1 MLYPKAVLKVKLYF
15 AYSPAISIAIFRLAL
30 RKNLFTGRVV
40 RHWNRPERWLNDH
53 LRKYLK
59 DVCMWHLGMWFTP
72 GLGSVTLMVG
82 LNLTDVSNLKGSVI
96 L

>member
-1 MLYPKAVLKVKLYF
+1 MLYHKAVLKVKLYF
-15 AYSPAISIAIFRLAL
+15 VYSPAISIAIFRLAL

-40 RHWNRPERWLNDH
+40 RHWNRPERWSNDH
-53 LRKYLK
+53 PCKYLK
-59 DVCMWHLGMWFTP
+59 DVWMWHLGMWFTP
-72 GLGSVTLMVG
+72 GLRSVTLMVG